1 MKVAI
6 IGYGVVGSG
15 VYDILKENHGG
26 IEKRC
31 GRGIDVKY
39 VLDIR
44 DFPDHPER
52 EIFVKDFA
60 VVLADPEVGV
70 VVETMG
76 GVRFAYDYTKSALEA
91 GKTVVTSNKELVAKH
106 GHEFFEIAKK
116 HNCRYLFEA
125 SVGGGIPVI
134 RPLARCLAANEINSI
149 TGIINGTTNYILTK
163 MYREGQSFE
172 NALRQAQELGYAEK
186 DPGADV
192 DGLDVCRKI
201 AILASMVLGKRVDC
215 DRIPT
220 EGIRG
225 ITAADVDW
233 AGKAGCSVKL
243 LGRAVFRNGRAG
255 ISVEPAMVEVA
266 DDRNPLGSVWDVF
279 NGILVEGNMV
289 GQVMFYGRGA
299 GKFPTASAVVADIV
313 DAVRQPGYSDEFAWV
328 EAGDVT
334 FDPAQLE
341 SEFFVRMDAAAFP
354 AAEKEFGAIDFSV
367 RKDGEIGFITPVMSD
382 IEIDKRLSDIDG
394 VISKMRVFR

>member
-15 VYDILKENHGG
+15 VYDILKENRVG

-31 GRGIDVKY
+31 GQSIDVKY

-52 EIFVKDFA
+52 EIFVKDFG
-60 VVLADPEVGV
+60 VVLADPEVRI

-76 GVRFAYDYTKSALEA
+76 GVRYACEYTKKALEA
-91 GKTVVTSNKELVAKH
+91 GKTVITSNKELVATH
-106 GHEFFEIAKK
+106 GHEFFEIAEK

-134 RPLARCLAANEINSI
+134 RPLARCLAANEIESI

-163 MYREGQSFE
+163 MHREDQSFE
-172 NALRQAQELGYAEK
+172 NALTQAQKLGYAEK

-201 AILASMVLGKRVDC
+201 AILASMVLGKKVDC
-215 DRIPT
+215 DHIPT
-220 EGIRG
+220 VGIRD
-225 ITAADVDW
+225 ITNDDMDW
-233 AGKAGCSVKL
+233 AERAGCAVKL

-255 ISVEPAMVEVA
+255 VSVAPAMVSKT
-266 DDRNPLGSVWDVF
+266 NPLACIDDVF
-279 NGILVEGNMV
+279 NGVLVEGNMV
-289 GQVMFYGRGA
+289 GQVMFYGKGA
-299 GKFPTASAVVADIV
+299 GKLPTASAVVGDIV
-313 DAVRQPGYSDEFAWV
+313 DAVRQPDYGYEFSWTDGA
-328 EAGDVT
+328 DT
-334 FDPAQLE
+334 SFDPAELE
-341 SEFFVRMDAAAFP
+341 SEFLVRMNGTALP
-354 AAEKEFGAIDFSV
+354 KAEKEFGPINFFAG
-367 RKDGEIGFITPVMSD
+367 KDGEIGFITGVMSEN
-382 IEIDKRLSDIDG
+382 EINRRLSAIDG
-394 VISKMRVFR
+394 VINKMRVYR